1 MWKREK
7 ATDSVVA
14 QDKKYYNGL
23 GSGMN
28 KLWTKRVWAGATGAG
43 FKKQIR
49 EVYEVGRGL

>member
-7 ATDSVVA
+7 ATDPVVA

-23 GSGMN
+23 GSELK
-28 KLWTKRVWAGATGAG
+28 KLWTKRVWTGATGAG